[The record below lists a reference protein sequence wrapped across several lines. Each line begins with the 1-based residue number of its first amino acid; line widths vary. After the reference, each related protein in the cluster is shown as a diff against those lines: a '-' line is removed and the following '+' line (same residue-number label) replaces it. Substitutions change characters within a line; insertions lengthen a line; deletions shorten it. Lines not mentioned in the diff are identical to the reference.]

1 MAKKKNKS
9 RDPQVAALPVR
20 IDKKGRIEVLVIT
33 SRDTGRW
40 VIPKG
45 WPMSGR
51 KDHQAALIEAFEEAG
66 VRGKI
71 GKNPLGTYDYL
82 KVMPPGDDD
91 LDVRVTVYPLTVRE
105 ELKRWPERNERNREW
120 LSPAEAASRVDEPE
134 LKDIIHGLTRQL
146 DLAS

>member
-1 MAKKKNKS
+1 MAKRKS
-9 RDPQVAALPVR
+9 ESFEPQVAALPVR
-20 IDKKGRIEVLVIT
+20 IDKKGRVEVLVIT

-66 VRGKI
+66 VRGKV
-71 GKNPLGTYDYL
+71 GKNPLGTYDYV
-82 KVMPPGDDD
+82 KVMPPGEDDV
-91 LDVRVTVYPLTVRE
+91 DVRVTVYPMTVRE
-105 ELKRWPERNERNREW
+105 VLKRWPERRERERDW
-120 LSPAEAASRVDEPE
+120 VSPGDAAARVDEAE
-134 LKDIIHGLTRQL
+134 LKDILLGLANQL